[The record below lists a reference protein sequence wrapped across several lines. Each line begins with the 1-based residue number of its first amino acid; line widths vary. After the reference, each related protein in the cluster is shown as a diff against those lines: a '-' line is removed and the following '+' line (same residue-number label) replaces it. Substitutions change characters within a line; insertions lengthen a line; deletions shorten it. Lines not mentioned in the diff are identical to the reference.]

1 MIFTFYLLFREIN
14 QMKLEDLKEFRII
27 SDNL

>member
-14 QMKLEDLKEFRII
+14 QMKLEDLKKFRII